1 MKINKVYIKGF
12 GRLKDYEIEFEDGFQ
27 VIGAENEFGKSTIME
42 FIGMMFYGKK
52 SGGQNPLK
60 NTRLKYRPW
69 SGEEMGGMIEFEY
82 RGDTYRMEKTFGKSA
97 STDKQL
103 IINVTDDKKIEL
115 PQGTEAG
122 MYFWG
127 MDADAF
133 ERSVFI
139 RQSRID
145 YKSGDK
151 DYIMEN
157 MGRRVME
164 ESEKNNSQEALKRIR
179 IAKEELVS
187 KSGRTGRITEL
198 EKERTALEKEYVA
211 SEKKNMRLDEQTEEA
226 EHIKNAIERAGIEED
241 IQRIDAILAEENE
254 DRNYP
259 SGKSKTIWI
268 VAAVFSVFFIAAAII
283 YNMVFIAGAVI
294 SLLVVALY
302 NRGGDRAD
310 DSPVIYR
317 ARMEK
322 SALINKKNKIK
333 VLDKY
338 ENMPINKLKSELSK
352 CERNLGLR
360 TDTEHLKS
368 KISELDNKLVDM
380 TEYYEALVHAQEVL
394 EDILNDRRRDYS
406 PELNKRAGKIFECI
420 TSGKYDKV
428 MVGSEYN
435 PMVTEAGD
443 YSSRE
448 WQYLSKGTAE
458 QMYLAVRLAIAESMS
473 PGDTFP
479 IMMDDVLESY
489 DDERL
494 EETMKYLKQLGEKH
508 QIILFTCHGS
518 VLRLGKC

>member
-139 RQSRID
+139 RQSRMD

-226 EHIKNAIERAGIEED
+226 EYIKNAIERAEIEED

>member
-139 RQSRID
+139 RQSRMD

-226 EHIKNAIERAGIEED
+226 EYIKNAIERAGIEED

>member
-139 RQSRID
+139 RQSRMD

-226 EHIKNAIERAGIEED
+226 EYIKNAIERAEIEED

-380 TEYYEALVHAQEVL
+380 TEYYEAILHAQEVL

>member
-12 GRLKDYEIEFEDGFQ
+12 GKLKDYEIEFEDGFQ

-69 SGEEMGGMIEFEY
+69 SGGEMGGMIEFEY
-82 RGDTYRMEKTFGKSA
+82 RGDIYRIEKSFGKSA

-103 IINVTDDKKIEL
+103 IINLTDDKRIEL

-127 MDADAF
+127 MDVDAF

-139 RQSRID
+139 RQSRMD
-145 YKSGDK
+145 YKAGDK

-157 MGRRVME
+157 IGRRVME
-164 ESEKNNSQEALKRIR
+164 ENEKDNSQEALKRIR
-179 IAKEELVS
+179 MAKEELVS

-198 EKERTALEKEYVA
+198 KKERTALEKEYVA
-211 SEKKNMRLDEQTEEA
+211 SEKKNMRLDEQAEEA
-226 EHIKNAIERAGIEED
+226 EHIRNAIESAKIEED
-241 IQRIDAILAEENE
+241 IQRIDAILVGENE
-254 DRNYP
+254 DRDYS
-259 SGKSKTIWI
+259 SGKSKYLWI
-268 VAAVFSVFFIAAAII
+268 VAVIFSVFFIAAAVM

-294 SLLVVALY
+294 SLLAGALY
-302 NRGGDRAD
+302 NHGGDRAD
-310 DSPVIYR
+310 DSQVIYR
-317 ARMEK
+317 AKMEK

-338 ENMPINKLKSELSK
+338 EDMPINKLKAELSK

-380 TEYYEALVHAQEVL
+380 TKYYEALVHAQEVL

-406 PELNKRAGKIFECI
+406 PELNKRAGEIFECI

-473 PGDTFP
+473 TGDTFP

-518 VLRLGKC
+518 ILRLGK

>member
-12 GRLKDYEIEFEDGFQ
+12 GKLKDYEIEFEDGFQ
-27 VIGAENEFGKSTIME
+27 VIGAENEFGKSTILE

-69 SGEEMGGMIEFEY
+69 SGGEMGGMIEFEY
-82 RGDTYRMEKTFGKSA
+82 RGDTYRIEKLFGKSA

-103 IINVTDDKKIEL
+103 IINITDDKRIEL

-139 RQSRID
+139 RQSRMD

-157 MGRRVME
+157 IGRRVME
-164 ESEKNNSQEALKRIR
+164 ENENDNSQEALKRIR

-198 EKERTALEKEYVA
+198 KKERTTLEKEYVA
-211 SEKKNMRLDEQTEEA
+211 SEKKNMRLDEQAEEA
-226 EHIKNAIERAGIEED
+226 EHIRNAIESAKIKED
-241 IQRIDAILAEENE
+241 IQRIDAILAGENE
-254 DRNYP
+254 DRDYS
-259 SGKSKTIWI
+259 SGKSKSVWI
-268 VAAVFSVFFIAAAII
+268 VAVIFSVFFIAAAVM

-294 SLLVVALY
+294 SLLAGALY
-302 NRGGDRAD
+302 NRGGDRTD

-317 ARMEK
+317 AKMEK

-338 ENMPINKLKSELSK
+338 EDMPINKLKSELSK

-368 KISELDNKLVDM
+368 KISELDNKLADM
-380 TEYYEALVHAQEVL
+380 TKYYEALVHAQEVL
-394 EDILNDRRRDYS
+394 GDILNDRRRDYS
-406 PELNKRAGKIFECI
+406 PELNKRAGEIFECI

-435 PMVTEAGD
+435 PMVTETGD

-473 PGDTFP
+473 SGDTFP

-494 EETMKYLKQLGEKH
+494 EETMKYLKQLGKKH

-518 VLRLGKC
+518 ILRLGK